1 MNMGW
6 KCPGC
11 GRCYSPLTPQCF
23 SCGQPTYTSNNT
35 GLNVGAGFGGSVSA
49 PSTVNVNGGTITI
62 KKNIGTEFE

>member
-1 MNMGW
+1 MNTGW

-35 GLNVGAGFGGSVSA
+35 GGLFSSQMGRGPTASVSA
-49 PSTVNVNGGTITI
+49 PAV
-62 KKNIGTEFE
+62 IGSIADDA